1 MTRHV
6 NTSELGEKLASL
18 LSAVEDGE
26 EVIITRDGE
35 PVARLLPM
43 RPHAAREVRDTI
55 QRIRQLR
62 RGMHLGDLD
71 WRALRDTGRR

>member
-6 NTSELGEKLASL
+6 STSEVGKELASL
-18 LSAVEDGE
+18 LEAVEDGE

-43 RPHAAREVRDTI
+43 RPHARREVRDTI
-55 QRIRQLR
+55 RRIRQLR
-62 RGMHLGDLD
+62 RGMRLGDLD
-71 WRALRDTGRR
+71 WRALRDTGRG